1 MDTNPQMPPSEGLL
15 SAVQRLGHSLT
26 RLLVTR
32 FEILSTEVAEER
44 YNLTKLALGT
54 LIVLFC
60 LQLGVIFAALFVVLA
75 AGAEHRLA
83 AIGIAALVMLLG
95 ALAGGSWLRW
105 WLKTRPLMFAA
116 TIAELRRDLDYSRHG
131 R

>member
-1 MDTNPQMPPSEGLL
+1 MDTNRQVRPGEGLL
-15 SAVQRLGHSLT
+15 AAVRRLGHILT

-32 FEILSTEVAEER
+32 LEILSTEVAEER
-44 YNLTKLALGT
+44 YNLTKLALGA
-54 LIVLFC
+54 LIVLFF

-75 AGAEHRLA
+75 AGADHRLA

-105 WLKTRPLMFAA
+105 WLKTRPPMFAA
-116 TIAELRRDLDYSRHG
+116 TIAELRRDFDASRHG